1 MEFEIDY
8 NNVVVKDKSI
18 FYFKYYC
25 NDESEFEEW
34 LKYNNIMKV
43 FKEFYY
49 DRMNGK
55 INDEEIEK
63 WSEFMRELYYDWEND
78 LRYFIWDIEYDKY

>member
-1 MEFEIDY
+1 MEFEIDI
-8 NNVVVKDKSI
+8 NNIKNRSI

-25 NDESEFEEW
+25 NDMSEFKEW

-49 DRMNGK
+49 DKMNGK
-55 INDEEIEK
+55 INEEEIEK
-63 WSEFMRELYYDWEND
+63 WSDVMREVYYDWEYD